1 FNRIDA
7 KKFYQVSRWEE
18 RGYDED
24 YSDIIIDDS
33 GTQYLT
39 HPVFNYHSFSAT
51 AGLQYNFD
59 EDIET
64 LFNYALSQRAP
75 NPAELFSDGLHH
87 SAARIELGD
96 LRLEQETSHKFSL
109 SVLQNNSKWGWE
121 ISPYMNIINNYILLE
136 PTG

>member
-1 FNRIDA
+1 PATGVRRLIPDYVKYEAGAYITGFYKFTDQLVIDGDARSDFNRIDA

-24 YSDIIIDDS
+24 FSDIIIDDS

-51 AGLQYNFD
+51 AGLQYNFA
-59 EDIET
+59 EDKEA

-75 NPAELFSDGLHH
+75 NPSELFSD
-87 SAARIELGD
+87 
-96 LRLEQETSHKFSL
+96 
-109 SVLQNNSKWGWE
+109 
-121 ISPYMNIINNYILLE
+121 
-136 PTG
+136 